1 MTEAL
6 LGTAPQ
12 ARHFPRRNRLIA
24 GISSGCLII
33 EAALAS
39 GTMITADLAQSYNRE
54 LLVVPGSPLD
64 PRSRGGNHLL
74 KTGQAT
80 LTENIADI
88 LQALPTELPEREPAP
103 WQHPARHNPP
113 LTGFS
118 EPSLAW
124 GDLPDTGWIDP
135 DLVQQSVRSLLS
147 VTPVAVDDVV
157 RRCQFSVSAVL
168 ATLAEL
174 ELGGVVEF
182 VPGGRVALLPN

>member
-1 MTEAL
+1 M
-6 LGTAPQ
+6 
-12 ARHFPRRNRLIA
+12 
-24 GISSGCLII
+24 
-33 EAALAS
+33 
-39 GTMITADLAQSYNRE
+39 
-54 LLVVPGSPLD
+54 
-64 PRSRGGNHLL
+64 
-74 KTGQAT
+74 
-80 LTENIADI
+80 
-88 LQALPTELPEREPAP
+88 
-103 WQHPARHNPP
+103 
-113 LTGFS
+113 TGFS